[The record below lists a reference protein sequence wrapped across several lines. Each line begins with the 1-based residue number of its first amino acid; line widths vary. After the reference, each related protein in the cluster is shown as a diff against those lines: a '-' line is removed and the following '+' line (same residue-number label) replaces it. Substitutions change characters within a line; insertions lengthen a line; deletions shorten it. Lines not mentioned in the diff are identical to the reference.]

1 MKSRVLID
9 KYVLTV
15 RTLPEIFEVYD
26 FTNKQKAIKA
36 WGMKKKEWL
45 KREQPMESVYIIL
58 EDIRAKSVIR
68 HYMKKGV
75 WEIIY

>member
-1 MKSRVLID
+1 MKNRVLID

-15 RTLPEIFEVYD
+15 RTLPEIFEVCD
-26 FTNKQKAIKA
+26 FTNKQMAIKA

-58 EDIRAKSVIR
+58 EDIRAQVVIR
-68 HYMKKGV
+68 HYTKKGV